1 MGLVKP
7 FKGSTA
13 LACSP
18 ASLFHPSSTQEEAN
32 MVKLNEIVRA
42 FTHEGARAKRF
53 TPEME
58 LKRALMNCLL
68 WEDQFYEDGVAI
80 ADRIK
85 ALVPLVAPDRVAAL
99 AIEAREVMKLRHAPL
114 LVLREMAR
122 HEKHRL
128 LVADTIARVI
138 QRPDEMTE
146 LLAIYWADA
155 LGPQQQRMRQPV
167 SAQVKKGL
175 ARAVTKFDAYQLA
188 KYDRDGA
195 VRIRDVLFL
204 VHAKP
209 KDAEQ
214 EKVWKQLVDGELLSA
229 DTWEVA
235 LSSGKDKRASFER
248 LIAEN
253 RLGSVALLRN
263 LRLMQKAEVPRQTI
277 ADAIDAMRTDRVLPY
292 RFITAARYAPD
303 FEPELESAML
313 KSLKGYVRLP
323 GRTRLLIDVSGSMFA
338 ALSAQSEMTR
348 AEAACGLAILAREVC
363 DEVEIFTFS
372 QDVKK
377 VPPRRGFAL
386 RDAIIGSQPHGST
399 YLGKAVAEID
409 RNGDRLIVFTDEQ
422 SHDTVPE
429 PKGRGTLVNVAS
441 YQHGVGHG
449 AWTRV
454 SGFSEAVIAWIAA
467 AEATMH

>member
-1 MGLVKP
+1 
-7 FKGSTA
+7 
-13 LACSP
+13 
-18 ASLFHPSSTQEEAN
+18 
-32 MVKLNEIVRA
+32 MVRLNKIVRA
-42 FTHEGARAKRF
+42 FTREGARARRF

-85 ALVPLVAPDRVAAL
+85 ALVPKVAPERVAQL

-114 LVLREMAR
+114 LVIREMAR
-122 HEKHRL
+122 NEKHRG
-128 LVADTIARVI
+128 LVADTLAQVI

-155 LGPQQQRMRQPV
+155 LGPMQQRKRQPV

-175 ARAVTKFDAYQLA
+175 ARALTKFDAYQLA
-188 KYDRDGA
+188 KWDRDGA

-209 KDAEQ
+209 RDAEQ
-214 EKVWKQLVDGELLSA
+214 AKVWKQLVDGELASP
-229 DTWEVA
+229 DTWEVS
-235 LSSGKDKRASFER
+235 LSAGKDKRETFER
-248 LIAEN
+248 LIAE
-253 RLGSVALLRN
+253 RKLGGLALLRN
-263 LRLMQKAEVPRQTI
+263 LRLMQTAQVPRETI
-277 ADAIDAMRTDRVLPY
+277 AGAIDAMRTDRILPY

-303 FEPELESAML
+303 FEPELEAAML
-313 KSLKGYVRLP
+313 KSVKDHVRLP

-338 ALSAQSEMTR
+338 TLSAQSEMTR
-348 AEAACGLAILAREVC
+348 AEAACGLAILAREIC

-372 QDVKK
+372 DRVVK

-386 RDAIIGSQPHGST
+386 RDAIIDSQPHSGT
-399 YLGKAVAEID
+399 WLGKAVAEID
-409 RNGDRLIVFTDEQ
+409 RKGDRLIVFTDEQ
-422 SHDTVPE
+422 SHDQVPE
-429 PKGRGTLVNVAS
+429 PKARGTMVNVAS

-454 SGFSEAVIAWIAA
+454 NGFSEAVVAWIAA
-467 AEATMH
+467 SETALN

>member
-1 MGLVKP
+1 
-7 FKGSTA
+7 
-13 LACSP
+13 
-18 ASLFHPSSTQEEAN
+18 
-32 MVKLNEIVRA
+32 MVRLNKIVRA
-42 FTHEGARAKRF
+42 FTREGARARRF

-85 ALVPLVAPDRVAAL
+85 ALVPKVAPERVAQL

-114 LVLREMAR
+114 LVIREMAR
-122 HEKHRL
+122 NEKHRG
-128 LVADTIARVI
+128 LVADTLAQVI

-146 LLAIYWADA
+146 LLALYWADA
-155 LGPQQQRMRQPV
+155 LGPMQQRKRQPV

-175 ARAVTKFDAYQLA
+175 ARALTKFDAYQLA
-188 KYDRDGA
+188 KWDRDGA

-209 KDAEQ
+209 RDAEQ
-214 EKVWKQLVDGELLSA
+214 AKVWKQLVDGELASP
-229 DTWEVA
+229 DTWEVS
-235 LSSGKDKRASFER
+235 LSAGKDKRETFER
-248 LIAEN
+248 LIAE
-253 RLGSVALLRN
+253 RKLGGLALLRN
-263 LRLMQKAEVPRQTI
+263 LRLMQTAQVPRETI
-277 ADAIDAMRTDRVLPY
+277 AGAIEAMRTDRILPY

-303 FEPELESAML
+303 FEPELEAAML
-313 KSLKGYVRLP
+313 KSVKDHVRLP

-338 ALSAQSEMTR
+338 TLSAQSEMAR
-348 AEAACGLAILAREVC
+348 AEAACGLAILAREIC

-372 QDVKK
+372 DGVVK

-386 RDAIIGSQPHGST
+386 RDAIIDSQPHSGT
-399 YLGKAVAEID
+399 WLGKAVAEID
-409 RNGDRLIVFTDEQ
+409 RKGDRLIVFTDEQ
-422 SHDTVPE
+422 SHDQVPE
-429 PKGRGTLVNVAS
+429 PKARGTMVNVAS

-454 SGFSEAVIAWIAA
+454 NGFSEAVVAWIAA
-467 AEATMH
+467 SETALN

>member
-1 MGLVKP
+1 
-7 FKGSTA
+7 
-13 LACSP
+13 
-18 ASLFHPSSTQEEAN
+18 
-32 MVKLNEIVRA
+32 MVRLNKIVRA
-42 FTHEGARAKRF
+42 FTREGARATRF

-80 ADRIK
+80 ADRIR
-85 ALVPLVAPDRVAAL
+85 ALVPKVAPAKVAQL

-114 LVLREMAR
+114 LVIREMAR
-122 HEKHRL
+122 SEKHRA
-128 LVADTIARVI
+128 LVAETLDRVI

-155 LGPQQQRMRQPV
+155 LGPMQQRKRQPV

-175 ARAVTKFDAYQLA
+175 ARALTKFDAYQLA
-188 KYDRDGA
+188 KWDRDGA

-214 EKVWKQLVDGELLSA
+214 AKVWKQLVDGELASP
-229 DTWEVA
+229 DTWEVS
-235 LSSGKDKRASFER
+235 LSAGKSKRETFER
-248 LIAEN
+248 LIAE
-253 RLGSVALLRN
+253 RKLGGLALLRN
-263 LRLMQKAEVPRQTI
+263 LRLMQAAQVPRETI
-277 ADAIDAMRTDRVLPY
+277 AGAIEAMRTDRILPY

-303 FEPELESAML
+303 FEPELEAAML
-313 KSLKGYVRLP
+313 KSVKDHVRLP
-323 GRTRLLIDVSGSMFA
+323 DRTRLLIDVSGSMFA
-338 ALSAQSEMTR
+338 TLSAQSEMTR
-348 AEAACGLAILAREVC
+348 AEAACGLAILAREIC

-372 QDVKK
+372 NEVVK

-386 RDAIIGSQPHGST
+386 RDAIISSQPHGGT
-399 YLGKAVAEID
+399 YLGKAVTEID
-409 RNGDRLIVFTDEQ
+409 RKGDRLIVFTDEQ
-422 SHDTVPE
+422 SHDRVPE
-429 PKGRGTLVNVAS
+429 PRARGTMVNVAS

-454 SGFSEAVIAWIAA
+454 NGFSEAVVAWIAA
-467 AEATMH
+467 SETALN

>member
-1 MGLVKP
+1 
-7 FKGSTA
+7 
-13 LACSP
+13 
-18 ASLFHPSSTQEEAN
+18 
-32 MVKLNEIVRA
+32 MVRLNKIVRA
-42 FTHEGARAKRF
+42 FTREGARAVRF

-85 ALVPLVAPDRVAAL
+85 ALVPKVAPAKVAQL

-114 LVLREMAR
+114 LVIREMAR
-122 HEKHRL
+122 NEKHRA
-128 LVADTIARVI
+128 LVADTLHQVI

-155 LGPQQQRMRQPV
+155 LGPQQQRKRQPV

-175 ARAVTKFDAYQLA
+175 ARALTKFDAYQLA
-188 KYDRDGA
+188 KWDRDGA

-209 KDAEQ
+209 RDAEQ
-214 EKVWKQLVDGELLSA
+214 EKVWKQLVDGELASP
-229 DTWEVA
+229 DTWEVS
-235 LSSGKDKRASFER
+235 LSAGKSKRETFER
-248 LIAEN
+248 LIAE
-253 RLGSVALLRN
+253 RKLGGLALLRN
-263 LRLMQKAEVPRQTI
+263 LRLMQTAQVPRETI
-277 ADAIDAMRTDRVLPY
+277 AGAIEAMRTDRILPY

-303 FEPELESAML
+303 FEPELEAAML
-313 KSLKGYVRLP
+313 KSVKDHVRLP

-338 ALSAQSEMTR
+338 TLSAQSEMTR
-348 AEAACGLAILAREVC
+348 AEAACGLAILAREIC

-372 QDVKK
+372 NEVVK

-386 RDAIIGSQPHGST
+386 RDAIINSQPHGGT
-399 YLGKAVAEID
+399 YLGKAVTEID
-409 RNGDRLIVFTDEQ
+409 RKGDRLIVFTDEQ
-422 SHDTVPE
+422 SHDQVPE
-429 PKGRGTLVNVAS
+429 PRARGTMVNVAS

-454 SGFSEAVIAWIAA
+454 NGFSEAVVAWIAA
-467 AEATMH
+467 SETALN

>member
-1 MGLVKP
+1 
-7 FKGSTA
+7 
-13 LACSP
+13 
-18 ASLFHPSSTQEEAN
+18 
-32 MVKLNEIVRA
+32 MVRLNKIVRA
-42 FTHEGARAKRF
+42 FTREGARAIRF

-85 ALVPLVAPDRVAAL
+85 ALVPKVAPAKVAQL

-114 LVLREMAR
+114 LVIREMAR
-122 HEKHRL
+122 NEKHRA
-128 LVADTIARVI
+128 LVADTLAQVI

-155 LGPQQQRMRQPV
+155 LGPMQQRKRQPV

-175 ARAVTKFDAYQLA
+175 ARALTKFDAYQLA
-188 KYDRDGA
+188 KWDRDGA

-209 KDAEQ
+209 RDADQ
-214 EKVWKQLVDGELLSA
+214 AKVWKQLVDGELASP
-229 DTWEVA
+229 DTWEVS
-235 LSSGKDKRASFER
+235 LSAGKGKRETFER
-248 LIAEN
+248 LIAEKK
-253 RLGSVALLRN
+253 LGGLALLRN
-263 LRLMQKAEVPRQTI
+263 LRLMQNAQVPRETI
-277 ADAIDAMRTDRVLPY
+277 AGAIEAMRTDRILPY

-303 FEPELESAML
+303 FEPELEAAML
-313 KSLKGYVRLP
+313 KSVKDHVRLP

-338 ALSAQSEMTR
+338 TLSAQSEMTR
-348 AEAACGLAILAREVC
+348 AEAACGLAILAREIC

-372 QDVKK
+372 NEVVK

-386 RDAIIGSQPHGST
+386 RDAIINSQPHGGT
-399 YLGKAVAEID
+399 YLGKAVTEID
-409 RNGDRLIVFTDEQ
+409 RKGDRLIVFTDEQ
-422 SHDTVPE
+422 SHDQVPE
-429 PKGRGTLVNVAS
+429 PKARGTMVNVAS

-454 SGFSEAVIAWIAA
+454 NGFSEAVVAWIAA
-467 AEATMH
+467 SETTLN